1 MWQALVQ
8 ATGRLVKEV
17 SWALRRGHVSENYGA
32 APANRPSEG
41 LQRLILTDGVNHTL
55 FEEFAAHRRS
65 ARGEEEVGWVLL
77 GKREGNNAIAL
88 ATLPAGMQRDAGVA
102 HVLFDAEAQM
112 LGSRI
117 VRQQDRGLN
126 MLGVVHTHPGSL
138 RHPSDA
144 DFRGDSHWV
153 AQLRS
158 KEGVFGIGTADAR
171 THPDALLETTPRPNV
186 RCLGKLCYSWYG
198 LRAGDGQYFPLAV
211 ELRIGPDLARPLHPV
226 WETIAAHARRLNR
239 LYGQQAKVTFDVVE
253 DKAGLFLVVTVPLA
267 EPGNAIRVLL
277 QGKQASYFLQRGDH
291 LIEADGPKDRVDEGV
306 YLLLAEQAA
315 QY

>member
-8 ATGRLVKEV
+8 ATGRYVKEV
-17 SWALRRGHVSENYGA
+17 SWALRRGHVPQPHSA
-32 APANRPSEG
+32 APADRQQP

-55 FEEFAAHRRS
+55 FEEFAAHQRS
-65 ARGEEEVGWVLL
+65 SRGDEEVGWVLL
-77 GKREGNNAIAL
+77 GRHEGTDAVAL
-88 ATLPAGMQRDAGVA
+88 ATLPAGMQRDAGIA
-102 HVLFDAEAQM
+102 HVQFDSEAQM

-117 VRQQDRGLN
+117 VRQQDRRLN
-126 MLGVVHTHPGSL
+126 ILGVVHTHPGSL

-144 DFRGDSHWV
+144 DFRGDRQWV

-171 THPDALLETTPRPNV
+171 THTDVRLEMTPRPNV

-226 WETIAAHARRLNR
+226 WETIAVHARRLNR
-239 LYGQQAKVTFDVVE
+239 LFGQQAKVTFDVVE
-253 DKAGLFLVVTVPLA
+253 DKAGPFLVMTVPLA
-267 EPGNAIRVLL
+267 EPDNAIRVLL
-277 QGKQASYFLQRGDH
+277 QGKQASYFLQRTDH